1 MTAHPGLAPFFKGN
15 KVMVYGLNK
24 YFIEHRGTT
33 TDNMEGAKE
42 SSVSPTFLF
51 PNASITMT

>member
-1 MTAHPGLAPFFKGN
+1 
-15 KVMVYGLNK
+15 MVYGLNK